1 MISFG
6 HELLRSDVVE
16 QKQKLLHHNSA
27 HVNDWSYIGLGYRHL
42 SNIMIQR
49 GTGGVIHIDFGDC
62 FEVAMHRDKFPER
75 VPFRLT
81 RVLQNAL
88 EVSKIEGTF
97 KTLCF
102 KIMDLMRS
110 NSDQLIGLL
119 EVFVYDPL
127 LQWIES
133 EKDGDASQSQ
143 TILDRIK
150 AKLTG
155 RDIEPDQ
162 QYDVQS
168 QVTRLIDEARST
180 ANLCQM
186 FRGWFPWW

>member
-1 MISFG
+1 MKKKSA
-6 HELLRSDVVE
+6 
-16 QKQKLLHHNSA
+16 KL
-27 HVNDWSYIGLGYRHL
+27 V
-42 SNIMIQR
+42 
-49 GTGGVIHIDFGDC
+49 HIDFGDC
-62 FEVAMHRDKFPER
+62 FEVAMHREKFPER

-88 EVSKIEGTF
+88 DVSKVEGTF
-97 KTLCF
+97 KTCCLE
-102 KIMDLMRS
+102 IMELMRS

-133 EKDGDASQSQ
+133 EKGGDACSQ

-150 AKLTG
+150 AKLNG
-155 RDIEPDQ
+155 LDFEPEK
-162 QYDVQS
+162 QYDVPT
-168 QVTRLIDEARST
+168 QVTRLIDEATST
-180 ANLCQM
+180 RNLCQM